1 MNCYLVS
8 KTMYDSDRHFG
19 FDELICVCGS
29 SYSANRKIEK
39 LEKELFD
46 EGFKK
51 IRQPSG
57 IVYVRDD
64 VEAKFNI
71 VELPYVV

>member
-1 MNCYLVS
+1 MNCYLIS

-19 FDELICVCGS
+19 FDDLIGVCGS
-29 SYSANRKIEK
+29 SYSANNKIEK
-39 LEKELFD
+39 LEKELLE

-51 IRQPSG
+51 IRQASG

-64 VEAKFNI
+64 IEARFNVI
-71 VELPYVV
+71 ELPYTV